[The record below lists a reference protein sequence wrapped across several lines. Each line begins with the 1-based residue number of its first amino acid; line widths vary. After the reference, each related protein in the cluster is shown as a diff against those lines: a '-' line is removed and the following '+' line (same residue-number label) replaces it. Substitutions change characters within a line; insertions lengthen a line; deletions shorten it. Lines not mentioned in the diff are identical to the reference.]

1 MPGPRGSRAYRG
13 LLGRAIVSYFSQMRE
28 KDWIAFTLYAA
39 GIVGALIWLA
49 IFT

>member
-1 MPGPRGSRAYRG
+1 
-13 LLGRAIVSYFSQMRE
+13 MRE

>member
-1 MPGPRGSRAYRG
+1 MTKATTRTANDAYI
-13 LLGRAIVSYFSQMRE
+13 AQMRD
-28 KDWIAFTLYAA
+28 KDWITFTLYAA